1 LDAQSISSKPRLL
14 PGGLDEMFA
23 EAVAEMFA
31 GTMLACEST
40 FVLSSFFYFMQS
52 HVAYLRTAGYDPVR
66 YGRRNL

>member
-1 LDAQSISSKPRLL
+1 
-14 PGGLDEMFA
+14 MFA